1 MFTSKKASVARRDF
15 LKGAAAGAAV
25 FVASPAIS
33 EAQQT
38 AGSKGSQQSAAAEGN
53 IAEIKARIALATR
66 MLGREGNVG
75 ASRDVSIRHPR
86 THKVVVRPA
95 DVRRHRHTSH

>member
-38 AGSKGSQQSAAAEGN
+38 AVPKGSQQSAAAE
-53 IAEIKARIALATR
+53 AT
-66 MLGREGNVG
+66 L
-75 ASRDVSIRHPR
+75 
-86 THKVVVRPA
+86 
-95 DVRRHRHTSH
+95 RR